1 MILVNPPSRLQ
12 CTLSAEW
19 VRFSKFPKDYFKS
32 TKLNIRNVVFN
43 KFLMEKFENFTRSKS
58 MLAFF
63 IYRLL
68 GVVET

>member
-1 MILVNPPSRLQ
+1 MHVIGSVS
-12 CTLSAEW
+12 TAIEY
-19 VRFSKFPKDYFKS
+19 VRFSKFPKEYFKS
-32 TKLNIRNVVFN
+32 TKFNIRNVIFN

-63 IYRLL
+63 IHRLL